1 MPKGQQQ
8 VMTFQRQMTQSVRA
22 AKVGGTRQKK
32 AFPDASCVRGKRQG
46 GGGAGCKE
54 REGRGGTGKQSR
66 AGMRRLDAEHAPAA
80 FLSRHPETRPLQAT
94 GWRAEPAQ
102 RGHLRTPGPGP
113 SESSARP
120 LLSSL
125 NAQRKTRIPSPPG
138 LGRSFTGRVDIKTLT
153 EEQLRGN
160 GTQREKEKDL

>member
-1 MPKGQQQ
+1 M
-8 VMTFQRQMTQSVRA
+8 
-22 AKVGGTRQKK
+22 
-32 AFPDASCVRGKRQG
+32 QG
-46 GGGAGCKE
+46 AGGAG
-54 REGRGGTGKQSR
+54 GGTGKQSR